1 MIGFEQ
7 VNYLTSETEGSVD
20 VCVTV
25 RNGILT
31 FNLSILIDLLPSTA
45 AGKQ

>member
-7 VNYLTSETEGSVD
+7 PDYRTSEMVGSVD

-31 FNLSILIDLLPSTA
+31 FNLSVLIDLLPSTA
-45 AGKQ
+45 TGKQ